1 MTRKGIIHGDIKP
14 TNILIFENDASCCV
28 AKVGDFGYSTV
39 FVSDNE
45 LVKMPRSLYWVA
57 PEWHSRGFTTADAM
71 KMDMYSF
78 GMLCLWLLFYNTQ
91 ENTTGDFYSSLDSAK
106 TVLVLAHQLI
116 IATAGLDDQKRSN
129 LNQFFNLTLANNPA
143 DRSLDFNHL
152 IRLFTPHR

>member
-28 AKVGDFGYSTV
+28 AKVADFGYSTL

-45 LVKMPRSLYWVA
+45 LVKVPRSLYWVA
-57 PEWHSRGFTTADAM
+57 PEWHNRGFTTADAM

-78 GMLCLWLLFYNTQ
+78 GMLCLWLLFYNTP
-91 ENTTGDFYSSLDSAK
+91 ENTTGDFYSSLNSAK
-106 TVLVLAHQLI
+106 TVLVLAHELV
-116 IATAGLDDQKRSN
+116 IAMTGLDNQRRSN
-129 LNQFFNLTLANNPA
+129 LSQFFNLTLANNPA
-143 DRSLDFNHL
+143 DRSPDFNHL